1 MSTAIASVQSH
12 KYKLHPRVFI
22 IKTTH
27 ILLAFILCQIQKEFH
42 PVQHKKEQEQKN
54 CTYKLNNRPGVINSN
69 DEMMKNENGK
79 A

>member
-1 MSTAIASVQSH
+1 MPNTKRIPSSTTQKGAG
-12 KYKLHPRVFI
+12 
-22 IKTTH
+22 TT
-27 ILLAFILCQIQKEFH
+27 
-42 PVQHKKEQEQKN
+42 KN